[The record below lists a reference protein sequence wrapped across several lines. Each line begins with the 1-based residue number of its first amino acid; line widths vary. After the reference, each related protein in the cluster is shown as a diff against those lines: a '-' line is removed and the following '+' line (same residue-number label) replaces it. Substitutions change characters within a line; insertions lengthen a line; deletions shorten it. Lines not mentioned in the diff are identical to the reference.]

1 MYVYDEYDQRI
12 IEDRVKQFRDQTR
25 RYLAGELSE
34 EEFRP
39 LRLQNGLYIQRFAPM
54 LRVAVPYGQLT
65 SRQTRMMAKI
75 ARDYDKGYAHIST
88 RQNVQF
94 NWPAVED
101 IPDILAEL
109 ATVQMHAIQTSGN
122 CLRNVT
128 TDQFAGVAAD
138 EVIDPRP
145 WCEIVRQW
153 TTFHPEFAYLPR
165 KFKIAVNGSTADRA
179 AIEVHDI
186 GLEPVHNAA
195 GELGF
200 RVLVGGGLG
209 RTPVVGAF
217 INEFLPWQDLLSYLD
232 AILRVYNRYGRR
244 DNKYKARIKILVKA
258 LTPEVFAQKVDAEMV
273 HLRGGQTTLTE
284 AELHRVAKHFVDPDY
299 KALDNQTAAL
309 AELDKEHPGFAR
321 WRTRN
326 TLAHKKPG
334 YVAVTLSLKPTG
346 VAPGDITDKQLDA
359 VADLADRY
367 SFGQLRTSHEQNI
380 ILADVEQS
388 QLFAL
393 WGELREGGFATP
405 NIGLLTDIICC
416 PGGDFC
422 SLANAK
428 SIPIAESIQRRFD
441 DLDYLFDI
449 GELDLNISGCMNAC
463 GHHHVGHIGILGV
476 DKKGEEFYQVSL
488 GGSASR
494 DASLGKILGPSFAQE
509 AMPDV
514 ISKLIDVYVEQR
526 TEDERLSTPT
536 SVLASTSSRNASM
549 QRIIKN
555 NAVVDETWHLLPKDF
570 NIDDIS
576 NCDDLIVPLQ
586 LWREHSR
593 MLKARDGGLG
603 VWLDA
608 DEEAEEIGED
618 VAEFQVIALNFPA
631 FTDGRNYSNAR
642 LLRDR
647 YGFKG
652 ELRAIGD
659 VLRDQLF
666 YMHRCGFDAFA
677 VRADK
682 DPYEALEG
690 LKDFSVTYQ
699 AATDEP
705 LPLFRRR

>member
-54 LRVAVPYGQLT
+54 LRVAVPYGQLNAT
-65 SRQTRMMAKI
+65 QVRTLAKI

-88 RQNVQF
+88 RQNVQY
-94 NWPAVED
+94 NWPALED

-122 CLRNVT
+122 CLRNTT

-138 EVIDPRP
+138 EIIDPRP

-165 KFKIAVNGSTADRA
+165 KFKIAINGSQEDRA

-186 GLEPVHNAA
+186 GLEPVRNAA

-209 RTPVVGAF
+209 RTPVVGSF
-217 INEFLPWQDLLSYLD
+217 INEFLPWQDLISYLD

-258 LTPEVFAQKVDAEMV
+258 LTPEVFAEKVEAEMV
-273 HLRGGQTTLTE
+273 HLRGGSTTLTE
-284 AELHRVAKHFVDPDY
+284 DEVQRVSRHFVDPDY
-299 KALDNQTAAL
+299 LALDNVDYAAQD
-309 AELDKEHPGFAR
+309 AEYPGFAR
-321 WRTRN
+321 WRSRN
-326 TLAHKKPG
+326 TRAHKRPG

-346 VAPGDITDKQLDA
+346 AAPGDLTDKQLDA
-359 VADLADRY
+359 VADLAERY
-367 SFGQLRTSHEQNI
+367 SFGFLRTSHEQNI
-380 ILADVEQS
+380 ILADVEQR
-388 QLFAL
+388 QLHAL
-393 WGELREGGFATP
+393 WLELREGGFATP

-416 PGGDFC
+416 PGGDYC

-449 GELDLNISGCMNAC
+449 GEIDLNISGCMNAC

-488 GGSASR
+488 GGNAAR
-494 DASLGKILGPSFAQE
+494 GASLGKILGPSFAQE
-509 AMPDV
+509 AMADV
-514 ISKLIDVYVEQR
+514 IEKLIAVYVEQR
-526 TEDERLSTPT
+526 TEEERFIDTY
-536 SVLASTSSRNASM
+536 
-549 QRIIKN
+549 QRIG
-555 NAVVDETWHLLPKDF
+555 
-570 NIDDIS
+570 ID
-576 NCDDLIVPLQ
+576 P
-586 LWREHSR
+586 
-593 MLKARDGGLG
+593 
-603 VWLDA
+603 
-608 DEEAEEIGED
+608 
-618 VAEFQVIALNFPA
+618 
-631 FTDGRNYSNAR
+631 
-642 LLRDR
+642 
-647 YGFKG
+647 FK
-652 ELRAIGD
+652 ER
-659 VLRDQLF
+659 V
-666 YMHRCGFDAFA
+666 Y
-677 VRADK
+677 
-682 DPYEALEG
+682 
-690 LKDFSVTYQ
+690 
-699 AATDEP
+699 AANH
-705 LPLFRRR
+705 

>member
-54 LRVAVPYGQLT
+54 LRVAVPYGQLNA
-65 SRQTRMMAKI
+65 RQTRMLAKI

-88 RQNVQF
+88 RQNVQY
-94 NWPAVED
+94 NWPALED
-101 IPDILAEL
+101 IPEILAEL

-138 EVIDPRP
+138 ELVDPRP

-165 KFKIAVNGSTADRA
+165 KFKIAVNGSSDDRA

-186 GLEPVHNAA
+186 GLEPVRNAA

-209 RTPVVGAF
+209 RTPVIGSF

-258 LTPEVFAQKVDAEMV
+258 LTPEVFAEKVEAEMA
-273 HLRGGQTTLTE
+273 HLRGGSTTLTE
-284 AELHRVAKHFVDPDY
+284 DEVQRVARHFVDPEY
-299 KALDNQTAAL
+299 LALDNVDYAP
-309 AELDKEHPGFAR
+309 LDAEHPGFAR
-321 WRTRN
+321 WRSRN
-326 TLAHKKPG
+326 TRAHKKPG

-346 VAPGDITDKQLDA
+346 VAPGDLTDKQLDA
-359 VADLADRY
+359 VADFAERY
-367 SFGQLRTSHEQNI
+367 SFGYLRTSHEQNI
-380 ILADVEQS
+380 ILADVEQR
-388 QLFAL
+388 QLHAL
-393 WGELREGGFATP
+393 WLELREQGFATP

-428 SIPIAESIQRRFD
+428 SIPTAESIQRRFD

-488 GGSASR
+488 GGNAAR
-494 DASLGKILGPSFAQE
+494 DASLGKILGPSFAQDDM
-509 AMPDV
+509 ADV
-514 ISKLIDVYVEQR
+514 IEKLINVYVEQR
-526 TEDERLSTPT
+526 TEDERFIDTY
-536 SVLASTSSRNASM
+536 
-549 QRIIKN
+549 QRIG
-555 NAVVDETWHLLPKDF
+555 
-570 NIDDIS
+570 ID
-576 NCDDLIVPLQ
+576 P
-586 LWREHSR
+586 
-593 MLKARDGGLG
+593 
-603 VWLDA
+603 
-608 DEEAEEIGED
+608 
-618 VAEFQVIALNFPA
+618 
-631 FTDGRNYSNAR
+631 
-642 LLRDR
+642 
-647 YGFKG
+647 FK
-652 ELRAIGD
+652 ER
-659 VLRDQLF
+659 V
-666 YMHRCGFDAFA
+666 Y
-677 VRADK
+677 
-682 DPYEALEG
+682 
-690 LKDFSVTYQ
+690 
-699 AATDEP
+699 AANH
-705 LPLFRRR
+705 